1 LGLKLNKRAATIQ
14 GVWIDARDKCGGG
27 WLDANELAAVTRS
40 DEREAGSIVSSEAPN
55 HKH

>member
-1 LGLKLNKRAATIQ
+1 LKLDKRAAVIQ
-14 GVWIDARDKCGGG
+14 GVKIDARDKCGGVR
-27 WLDANELAAVTRS
+27 LDANELAAVTRS